1 MPHYT
6 VRYRC
11 DVRPG
16 RVALI
21 VEDED
26 GTAHLFSD
34 GRLRNRLAG
43 DGASARLARRLADRG
58 AWVPVPE
65 VVPYTIHD
73 LRRLI
78 PAPASRD
85 GSRCALVP
93 APIAWRRPAVW
104 APLAAH
110 EIEEV

>member
-1 MPHYT
+1 MPQYT

-11 DVRPG
+11 DDRSG

-21 VEDED
+21 VDDEY
-26 GTAHLFSD
+26 GIAHLFSD
-34 GRLRNRLAG
+34 GRLRDRLAG

-65 VVPYTIHD
+65 VSPYTIHD

-78 PAPASRD
+78 AAPASRD
-85 GSRCALVP
+85 GSRCALAP
-93 APIAWRRPAVW
+93 APSAPGVPRRA
-104 APLAAH
+104 
-110 EIEEV
+110 